1 MSFEVTTDIYPEYL
15 RLICVGEFSVPAL
28 FEFIEQVNTEALAA
42 GRKRVLVDSR
52 GITGDLTDADR
63 FLGGERS
70 AQVFGSRL
78 KVAVMMPAE
87 QITKM
92 AELAASNRG
101 AKLLITTS
109 EDEARDWLFRN

>member
-1 MSFEVTTDIYPEYL
+1 MSFDVTTDIYPEYL
-15 RLICVGEFSVPAL
+15 LMTSVGEFSVPDL
-28 FEFIEQVNTEALAA
+28 FEFIEKVNTEALAA
-42 GRKRVLVDSR
+42 GRKLVLVDSR
-52 GITGDLTDADR
+52 GITGNLSDADR

-92 AELAASNRG
+92 AELAAGNRG
-101 AKLLITTS
+101 AQLLITAS
-109 EDEARDWLFRN
+109 EDEARDWLFRR